1 MDNCLVHFD
10 KVYEVEKIINCKFY
24 KNKKYYLIK
33 WLCYPISESTWEP
46 KSNIKHLSK
55 IVQKFEHSYP
65 LSIDNEMYEIYLAE
79 MKKRKKRSKKG
90 QKKEEIQLGTKHLAK
105 KKKIEGFSRVELKDS
120 YYEKLKNHLYIN
132 MAKRHTNKVE
142 NEVIIDL
149 SSNSSSHSEEIGSV
163 FLVDKKNLGEI
174 ETKDEEKKLI
184 MPVLE

>member
-1 MDNCLVHFD
+1 MDNCLEHFD

-33 WLCYPISESTWEP
+33 WLCYPI
-46 KSNIKHLSK
+46 SK